1 MKSEK
6 PPTHNIKGR
15 TAAGATVMIAS
26 RLITRAI
33 DFVALIVLARLLSPA
48 DFGLVA
54 IAMSVI
60 VIVEAIME
68 LPLGFALVALPTRT
82 KAHYDTV
89 FTLQLMRGFGLAAIL
104 LISTWPLSQIY
115 GDHRLISL
123 VAALSI
129 APASRG
135 LTSPRVTEF
144 QINFDFLPN
153 LTMEVVGKL
162 VALTLSVGCAW
173 LTRSYWSLAVGTIA
187 SPVTMLI
194 VSYIYAP
201 YLPVIS
207 LAKWRDF
214 STYVRWTTFGQTI
227 SALIWQMDPLML
239 GRFVNRFELG
249 GFSMATQL
257 AALPGQIF
265 VTQMMNP
272 LVVAFSS
279 VRSDVKRL
287 KAAYQK
293 SATSI
298 LALSLPIMVGMSM
311 NAEPIV
317 RLAFGEQWSAAG
329 EILRWFALTIVPSLL
344 VGALPPL
351 AVSME
356 RSPVITR
363 LLVVEIVLKFPLM
376 LAGIRYYGIAGAI
389 AVRMVIALVIAVCAL
404 LTVRQL
410 IGLRVRD
417 QLLGAWR
424 PVVSVA
430 VMAVVIEPLIVTF
443 GYGSGYAALLLRFA
457 TIVTVGAVA
466 YVGSMFVLWNVA
478 GRPDGLESH
487 VAALLAK
494 AAQRVRKVTQ

>member
-1 MKSEK
+1 
-6 PPTHNIKGR
+6 
-15 TAAGATVMIAS
+15 
-26 RLITRAI
+26 
-33 DFVALIVLARLLSPA
+33 
-48 DFGLVA
+48 
-54 IAMSVI
+54 
-60 VIVEAIME
+60 
-68 LPLGFALVALPTRT
+68 
-82 KAHYDTV
+82 
-89 FTLQLMRGFGLAAIL
+89 MRGFGLAAIL

-115 GDHRLISL
+115 GDHRLIWL

-135 LTSPRVTEF
+135 LTSPRVIEF

-201 YLPVIS
+201 YLPVFS

-239 GRFVNRFELG
+239 GRFVNRYELG

-279 VRSDVKRL
+279 VRSDIKRL
-287 KAAYQK
+287 RAAYQK
-293 SATSI
+293 TATSI

-317 RLAFGEQWSAAG
+317 RLAFGEQWSVAG
-329 EILRWFALTIVPSLL
+329 EILRWFALTIIPSLL
-344 VGALPPL
+344 VGPLPPL

-363 LLVVEIVLKFPLM
+363 LLVVEIILKAPLM
-376 LAGIRYYGIAGAI
+376 LAGIWYYGILGAI
-389 AVRMVIALVIAVCAL
+389 AARMFIALVIVVCAL
-404 LTVRQL
+404 LSVRQL

-417 QLLGAWR
+417 QLLGMWR
-424 PVVSVA
+424 PIVSVA
-430 VMAVVIEPLIVTF
+430 VMAVVIAPLIAAF
-443 GYGSGYAALLLRFA
+443 GDASGYHVLLLHFV
-457 TIVTVGAVA
+457 IVVSVGAIA
-466 YVGSMFVLWNVA
+466 YIGAMFVLWSVV
-478 GRPDGLESH
+478 GRPDGLEAH
-487 VAALLAK
+487 LVTVFAK
-494 AAQRVRKVTQ
+494 IVQRVRKVTQ

>member
-1 MKSEK
+1 MKPEK
-6 PPTHNIKGR
+6 PPAPDIRGR

-104 LISTWPLSQIY
+104 LVSTWPLSQIY
-115 GDHRLISL
+115 DDHRLIWL
-123 VAALSI
+123 IAALSV

-135 LTSPRVTEF
+135 LTSPRVIEF
-144 QINFDFLPN
+144 SINFDFLPN

-162 VALTLSVGCAW
+162 VALALSVGCAW

-207 LAKWRDF
+207 LGKWRDF

-265 VTQMMNP
+265 ITQMMNP

-279 VRSDVKRL
+279 VRNDVKRL
-287 KAAYQK
+287 TTAYQK
-293 SATSI
+293 SATSM

-311 NAEPIV
+311 NAEPII
-317 RLAFGEQWSAAG
+317 RLAFGEQWSGAG

-344 VGALPPL
+344 VGPLPPL

-363 LLVVEIVLKFPLM
+363 LLIVEIILKFPLM
-376 LAGIRYYGIAGAI
+376 LAGIWYYGIFGAI
-389 AVRMVIALVIAVCAL
+389 AARMFMALVIAVCAL

-410 IGLRVRD
+410 IGLRVSD

-424 PVVSVA
+424 PAASVA
-430 VMAVVIEPLIVTF
+430 VMAVVIAPLIEAF
-443 GYGSGYAALLLRFA
+443 GDASGYYALLLHFGL
-457 TIVTVGAVA
+457 IVSAGAVA
-466 YVGSMFVLWNVA
+466 YTGAMFVLWSLA

-487 VAALLAK
+487 IITLLAK
-494 AAQRVRKVTQ
+494 ILSRVRRVTP